1 MSSFSVEKIGLQD
14 SQQFSKLFID
24 YLAQQEQVQSL
35 YAFYPDMDGLTAALQ
50 QRSLQPLNRQVLVDR
65 LTIQYKNIAQTE
77 RVHKNIDLLAN
88 DTTYTITTGHQLCLG
103 TGPLYL
109 ILKTLSCVKLC
120 EALKAKHADKDFVP
134 VFWMASEDHDAAEIN
149 HFYVFGK
156 KYTWETTQTGAVGRF
171 NTAGIVELL
180 DTIKDIPEWLKEAY
194 KSSETLAEAT
204 RKVIHHLFAD
214 YGVVVIDGDD
224 ALLKKEFAGV
234 IEKEL
239 FEQPAVGVMN
249 QTNAAI
255 ANHGYSIQV
264 NPRDINLFYIKG
276 SVRERIEK
284 QGDRFVVLHTDITF
298 SPEEIKAE
306 LSNHPECFSPNVVLR
321 PLYESTIL
329 PDLAYVGGP
338 GEIAYWLQLKEVFN
352 VYNTFLPVI
361 FPRMFSGV
369 ITRQQCVK
377 LEKAHVTLAELFL
390 AEFDLK
396 QVVVSRS
403 IQEEISIDAQSQE
416 ILKAFEGIAAIAT
429 GIDGS
434 LQSWAQAEKAKA
446 LKQLEDIEKKLRKA
460 EERKHEDLIKS
471 VLGIRD
477 KILPNG
483 KLQERQESVFTFLV
497 NDEHLIQKFY
507 ESLDPC
513 TFNIQLCCYE

>member
-1 MSSFSVEKIGLQD
+1 MSSFSIEKIGLQD

-24 YLAQQEQVQSL
+24 YLAKQEHIQPL
-35 YAFYPDMDGLTAALQ
+35 YTFYPDIAGLEAAVEK
-50 QRSLQPLNRQVLVDR
+50 RSTQPINRQVLVER
-65 LTIQYKNIAQTE
+65 LKAQYAVLPISETVKQ
-77 RVHKNIDLLAN
+77 NIDRLAN
-88 DTTYTITTGHQLCLG
+88 DNAFTITTGHQLCLG

-120 EALKAKHADKDFVP
+120 EALKVKHADKEFIP
-134 VFWMASEDHDAAEIN
+134 VFWMASEDHDSAEIN

-156 KYTWETTQTGAVGRF
+156 KYTWETAQTGAVGRF
-171 NTAGIVELL
+171 ATTGIVELL
-180 DTIKDIPEWLKEAY
+180 DTIKDIPAWLKEAY
-194 KSSETLAEAT
+194 QSSATLAEAT
-204 RKVIHHLFAD
+204 RKVMHHLFAD

-224 ALLKKEFAGV
+224 AALKKEFAGV

-239 FEQPAVGVMN
+239 FDQAAVGVMN
-249 QTNAAI
+249 QTNRSI
-255 ANHGYSIQV
+255 ESRGYSIQV
-264 NPRDINLFYIKG
+264 NPRDINLFYIKD
-276 SVRERIEK
+276 SIRERIEK
-284 QGDRFVVLHTDITF
+284 QGERFVVLHTDF
-298 SPEEIKAE
+298 SFSAEEIKKEVAT
-306 LSNHPECFSPNVVLR
+306 NPERFSPNVVLR

-329 PDLAYVGGP
+329 PDIAYVGGP
-338 GEIAYWLQLKEVFN
+338 GEIAYWLQLKEVFQA
-352 VYNTFLPVI
+352 YNTFLPAV

-377 LEKAHVTLAELFL
+377 LEKANVTLAELFL
-390 AEFDLK
+390 SEFDLK

-403 IQEEISIDAQSQE
+403 IQEEISIEAHAAEIIDA
-416 ILKAFEGIAAIAT
+416 FDAIASIAT
-429 GIDGS
+429 AVDGS

-446 LKQLEDIEKKLRKA
+446 SKQIDDIEKKLRKA

-497 NDEHLIQKFY
+497 NDEHLIEKLYQ
-507 ESLDPC
+507 SLDPC
-513 TFNIQLCCYE
+513 TFNIQMCCYE

>member
-24 YLAQQEQVQSL
+24 YLAQQEPVQSL
-35 YAFYPDMDGLTAALQ
+35 YTFYPDIAGLEAAVEK
-50 QRSLQPLNRQVLVDR
+50 RSVQPINRAVLVDR
-65 LTIQYKNIAQTE
+65 LYAQYKGLPESEKVQ
-77 RVHKNIDLLAN
+77 KNIDLLAN
-88 DTTYTITTGHQLCLG
+88 NNAFTITTGHQLCLG

-120 EALKAKHADKDFVP
+120 EALKTKHADKEFVP

-156 KYTWETTQTGAVGRF
+156 KYTWETAQTGAVGRF
-171 NTAGIVELL
+171 HTIGIVELL
-180 DTIKDIPEWLKEAY
+180 DTIKDIPDWIKEAY
-194 KSSETLAEAT
+194 KSSATLAEAT
-204 RKVIHHLFAD
+204 RKVMHHLFAD

-224 ALLKKEFAGV
+224 AALKKEFAPV

-239 FEQPAVGVMN
+239 LDQSAVGVMN
-249 QTNAAI
+249 QTNRFI
-255 ANHGYSIQV
+255 ENQGYSIQV
-264 NPRDINLFYIKG
+264 NPRDINLFYVKDAI
-276 SVRERIEK
+276 RQRIEK
-284 QGDRFVVLHTDITF
+284 QGERFVVLHTEQSF
-298 SPEEIKAE
+298 SVEEIKKELAE
-306 LSNHPECFSPNVVLR
+306 HPERFSPNVVLR

-329 PDLAYVGGP
+329 PDIAYVGGP

-369 ITRQQCVK
+369 VTKQQCAK
-377 LEKAHVTLAELFL
+377 LEKANVTLAELFL
-390 AEFDLK
+390 SEFDLK
-396 QVVVSRS
+396 QVIVSRL
-403 IQEEISIDAQSQE
+403 IQEEISIEAHAKEITTAFDA
-416 ILKAFEGIAAIAT
+416 ITTIAAT
-429 GIDGS
+429 VDGS
-434 LQSWAQAEKAKA
+434 LKTWAQAEKAKA
-446 LKQLEDIEKKLRKA
+446 LKQIEDIEKKLRKA
-460 EERKHEDLIKS
+460 EERKHEESIKS

-497 NDEHLIQKFY
+497 NDENLIQKLY
-507 ESLDPC
+507 QSLDPC
-513 TFNIQLCCYE
+513 TFNIQMCCYE